1 MAGRRPDHAMVP
13 ELSSQSGNA
22 CPSARPGFQ
31 HGLYTAAQPIG
42 VGNALGEG
50 VSHSTQNE
58 LLHVPPVNFG
68 MNSPNGTSGFVP
80 LQALLS
86 KPQQRRYWRDREE
99 LAGADPN
106 LAEFSAE
113 LPDATSRRRFLSL
126 MAGSAALAGLT
137 GCTRQPAEMIMPY
150 VEPPE
155 HAIPGVPKYYATAV
169 PMNGSAQGVIVESHL
184 GRPTKV
190 EGNPDHPGSLGA
202 SSVHA
207 QACLMDLYDPDRAK
221 EILHAGGPA
230 SWDSFR
236 IALNQALDPIQSN
249 GGAGLSILTDTVTSP
264 SLGAQMQA
272 VLKTFPRAR
281 WHQWDPAGAHSARA
295 AAQMA
300 FGRPVNTYYQI
311 DRADVVLSLDSDF
324 LACGPGSTRYAR
336 DFALRR
342 RRGDRLDMNRLY
354 VVESSMTSTGGKADH
369 RLPLRYSEIEAF
381 SRNLAAS
388 LQGASQQ
395 ASA

>member
-1 MAGRRPDHAMVP
+1 
-13 ELSSQSGNA
+13 
-22 CPSARPGFQ
+22 
-31 HGLYTAAQPIG
+31 
-42 VGNALGEG
+42 
-50 VSHSTQNE
+50 
-58 LLHVPPVNFG
+58 
-68 MNSPNGTSGFVP
+68 
-80 LQALLS
+80 
-86 KPQQRRYWRDREE
+86 
-99 LAGADPN
+99 
-106 LAEFSAE
+106 
-113 LPDATSRRRFLSL
+113 
-126 MAGSAALAGLT
+126 
-137 GCTRQPAEMIMPY
+137 
-150 VEPPE
+150 
-155 HAIPGVPKYYATAV
+155 
-169 PMNGSAQGVIVESHL
+169 
-184 GRPTKV
+184 
-190 EGNPDHPGSLGA
+190 GNPDHPGSLGA

-221 EILHAGGPA
+221 EILHEGGPA

-249 GGAGLSILTDTVTSP
+249 RGAGLSILTDTVTSP

-395 ASA
+395 ASAPGRRFLAALADDLMSHRGSSVIIPGDHQNPAVHALAHAMNSALGNVGQTVTYTDSLEVQPVDQLESLRSLVSDMRAGTVRLLLILSGNPVYNAPADLPFADLLAKVPLSIHNSLHFDETSLLTTWHIPQSH